1 MERSVQEAIVTWACC
16 GWPVVII
23 VALFRNWNKTNATY
37 KGPRWRDSLSLK
49 SEMQT
54 EQQQWTE
61 LHQVVQ
67 GWCDTARLKCLQLL
81 SHQHGPQN
89 TFSAA
94 VLKIYFEKVSCLM
107 SVGHEMYHDTN
118 LPVVTGHLWC
128 LKSRLMPLCLRLSCT
143 EGKALLL
150 PLEEENSHWKHG
162 KHLDFCFV
170 KLFPMYSCFYLH
182 LFSSFLFRLSTLLSV
197 LWLFLKH
204 LLLVRYSSFL
214 IPANPLSSVN
224 LKNSIVRVS
233 LVGYSNEK
241 MKQM

>member
-1 MERSVQEAIVTWACC
+1 MKRQLEPQEWNANRAAIVNRAPS
-16 GWPVVII
+16 GR
-23 VALFRNWNKTNATY
+23 AER
-37 KGPRWRDSLSLK
+37 
-49 SEMQT
+49 
-54 EQQQWTE
+54 
-61 LHQVVQ
+61 Q

-204 LLLVRYSSFL
+204 LLLRYSSFL